1 MAGRGR
7 GRGQDG
13 FLWGEQKRHLA
24 LTYLEDGL
32 LVLDQLRKTAY
43 LQTVKQRED
52 DDDCL
57 THPCDSF
64 VYCDVGRHVLS

>member
-1 MAGRGR
+1 MAGHGRGR

-43 LQTVKQRED
+43 L
-52 DDDCL
+52 
-57 THPCDSF
+57 
-64 VYCDVGRHVLS
+64 